1 MRRSSLI
8 VFLVVMSMSFSSCT
22 KSSSY
27 TTLDASQYDKIVS
40 EIPNSYTCMPS
51 LDDLGAYTNIQ
62 INRRP
67 VENVLFDTMDSINV
81 IVTYSNENY
90 LEMVESIDEKYVF
103 LDQAT
108 EDICDVEVIINGVEI
123 KVVEYS
129 NMHNQYCVKPY
140 YMMLVG
146 FDDSNNR
153 IIYFYHWDIE
163 VAKIEDLNSF
173 IRNSYYM
180 AGI

>member
-1 MRRSSLI
+1 MRKSSLI
-8 VFLVVMSMSFSSCT
+8 IFIVVLCIGFSSCT

-27 TTLDASQYDKIVS
+27 TTLDASQYNKIVS

-51 LDDLGAYTNIQ
+51 LDDLGTYTSIQ

-67 VENVLFDTMDSINV
+67 VENVLFDTMDSVNV

-90 LEMVESIDEKYVF
+90 LKMVESVDEKYVF

-108 EDICDVEVIINGVEI
+108 EDIFDVEAMINGVEI
-123 KVVEYS
+123 KVVEQS
-129 NMHNQYCVKPY
+129 NAHNQYYVEPY
-140 YMMLVG
+140 YMMLIG

-163 VAKIEDLNSF
+163 VKEIENLNSF
-173 IRNSYYM
+173 VRNSYYL